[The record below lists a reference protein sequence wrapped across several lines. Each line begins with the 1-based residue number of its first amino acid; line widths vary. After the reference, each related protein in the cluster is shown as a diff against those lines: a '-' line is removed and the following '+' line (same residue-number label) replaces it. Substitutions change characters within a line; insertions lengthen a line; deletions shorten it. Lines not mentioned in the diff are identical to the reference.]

1 MEFPEVLVPLLAI
14 VCFFGWPLL
23 WIAGHFAH
31 QTIKSWQ
38 EIKLKRE
45 MVARGYTAQ
54 EIVQVV
60 GAKKGSQFA
69 NTTDVPPAKPVKQ
82 PAFAR

>member
-1 MEFPEVLVPLLAI
+1 MHFGEVLIALAGV
-14 VCFFGWPLL
+14 VCFFGWPLV
-23 WIAGHFAH
+23 WIGCYYAH
-31 QTIKSWQ
+31 QSWKTWQ

-60 GAKKGSQFA
+60 AAKMGSPFA